1 MVRLDV
7 SKAEGGCKVPLLSH
21 ILSTIT
27 QSSIMFCNFK
37 RKMAANKPLV
47 IPIDSIE
54 KDFDDFL
61 SPESNKRIIFSG
73 SFGIGKSYFLDK
85 FFKNRESKYLPIF
98 LRPVNYS
105 LLSNEDVFR
114 LIKYDILLQI
124 INVEGF
130 NIENEFN
137 FSETDFN
144 KSFIGENGFL
154 ILYNLLKLI
163 PKIKSTID
171 GIEKLGEI
179 LEAYKKGKANLN
191 RHPDIKM
198 LFEFQHE
205 TQENFLLEY
214 DHVSQ
219 FIADKLEEIGRLND
233 PNKPLKRVLIIDD
246 LDRLDPEHIFR
257 LFNVFS
263 AHFDHVNYY
272 SNEEGVKDN
281 KFGFDK
287 IIFVCDIEN
296 IRKIFAHKYG
306 GGVDFSGYIDKFYSN
321 QIYHFNK
328 DKSVQKYIN
337 DIFKSYEST
346 YPQKGGNQSS
356 ILFIVK
362 LIFRDLIEAKCVN
375 HRIIHNITERKIR
388 FREPYSISFW
398 SPSYVRNYEFVF
410 IQVLDFLYDIFG
422 KNYIALNEAIKRAAE
437 LKKNSAN
444 SFINGHM
451 IYMLPLLTLDVLE
464 GNAEHTWRHPQYSES
479 IIYHIEQGMENIYSA
494 KIKNGE
500 VKWLKHLNYYSL
512 ILLVVE
518 NLNSIGVFDFEP
530 E

>member
-1 MVRLDV
+1 MQNQ
-7 SKAEGGCKVPLLSH
+7 KLS
-21 ILSTIT
+21 
-27 QSSIMFCNFK
+27 
-37 RKMAANKPLV
+37 

-61 SPESNKRIIFSG
+61 SPDSNKRIIFSG
-73 SFGIGKSYFLDK
+73 PFGIGKTYFLDR
-85 FFKNRESKYLPIF
+85 FFKNRKTNYLPIF

-114 LIKYDILLQI
+114 LIKYDILLQL

-130 NIENEFN
+130 KIENEFD

-179 LEAYKKGKANLN
+179 LEAYKNGKANLN
-191 RHPDIKM
+191 KHPDIKM

-219 FIADKLEEIGRLND
+219 FISDKLEEIGKLSGSD
-233 PNKPLKRVLIIDD
+233 EPKKKVLIIDD

-272 SNEEGVKDN
+272 SSEETVKDN

-296 IRKIFAHKYG
+296 IRKLFSHKYG
-306 GGVDFSGYIDKFYSN
+306 LGVDFSGYIDKFYN
-321 QIYHFNK
+321 KRIYYLNHKKSFDRYIYRYLENEFDKLGLGLNVLYIVKFFVQLLFQGKQLNIRDLYRINDLHLSEIFTKDNKFINEEILLNKLGAPANSKPNMHPICTVLYIFSSHFGSSSILK
-328 DKSVQKYIN
+328 EKIQDAFILTDTQEKEFTSYVYN
-337 DIFKSYEST
+337 DIFESLVLFADYKNHKFQINEKTPLNFDYNGYEYQVSGGFEQQL
-346 YPQKGGNQSS
+346 YKEGLMWFRVKIIQDNYKLNKGFFFKTLKEASVNIIESG
-356 ILFIVK
+356 IL
-362 LIFRDLIEAKCVN
+362 
-375 HRIIHNITERKIR
+375 NI
-388 FREPYSISFW
+388 
-398 SPSYVRNYEFVF
+398 
-410 IQVLDFLYDIFG
+410 
-422 KNYIALNEAIKRAAE
+422 
-437 LKKNSAN
+437 
-444 SFINGHM
+444 
-451 IYMLPLLTLDVLE
+451 
-464 GNAEHTWRHPQYSES
+464 
-479 IIYHIEQGMENIYSA
+479 
-494 KIKNGE
+494 
-500 VKWLKHLNYYSL
+500 
-512 ILLVVE
+512 
-518 NLNSIGVFDFEP
+518 
-530 E
+530 

>member
-1 MVRLDV
+1 MTDD
-7 SKAEGGCKVPLLSH
+7 
-21 ILSTIT
+21 
-27 QSSIMFCNFK
+27 
-37 RKMAANKPLV
+37 KPLV

-54 KDFDDFL
+54 RDFEDFL
-61 SPESNKRIIFSG
+61 SPDSNKRIIFSG
-73 SFGIGKSYFLDK
+73 PFGIGKTYFLDK
-85 FFKNRESKYLPIF
+85 FFKNRKPKYLPIF

-105 LLSNEDVFR
+105 LLSNEDVFK
-114 LIKYDILLQI
+114 LIKYDILLQL
-124 INVEGF
+124 INTNGF
-130 NIENEFN
+130 EIENEFN
-137 FSETDFN
+137 FSDLDYANF
-144 KSFIGENGFL
+144 FIGENRFL
-154 ILYNLLKLI
+154 ILQNLLKLI
-163 PKIKSTID
+163 PKIQSTVD
-171 GIEKLGEI
+171 GIENFSKLI
-179 LEAYKKGKANLN
+179 DAFRKGKKEINEN
-191 RHPDIKM
+191 PDLKM

-219 FIADKLEEIGRLND
+219 FIAEKLDEISD
-233 PNKPLKRVLIIDD
+233 ANKTEGQLKKVLIIDD

-272 SNEEGVKDN
+272 SNEEEIKNN

-296 IRKIFAHKYG
+296 IRKIFSHKYG
-306 GGVDFSGYIDKFYSN
+306 DGVDFSGYIDKFYSS

-346 YPQKGGNQSS
+346 YPQKGGTHSQ
-356 ILFIVK
+356 ILSIVK
-362 LIFRDLIEAKCVN
+362 SIFRDLIEAKCVN
-375 HRIIHNITERKIR
+375 HRIIQNITKRKIR

-422 KNYIALNEAIKRAAE
+422 KNYKTLNDAIKKASE
-437 LKKNSAN
+437 LKRNSAN
-444 SFINGHM
+444 KHINNHM

-479 IIYHIEQGMENIYSA
+479 IFYQIEQGMDDVYSA
-494 KIKNGE
+494 KIKNE
-500 VKWLKHLNYYSL
+500 EIKWLKYLNYYSL
-512 ILLVVE
+512 LLLVVE
-518 NLNSIGVFDFEP
+518 NLKNIGVFDFEP

>member
-1 MVRLDV
+1 
-7 SKAEGGCKVPLLSH
+7 
-21 ILSTIT
+21 
-27 QSSIMFCNFK
+27 
-37 RKMAANKPLV
+37 MADEKSLI

-54 KDFDDFL
+54 KDFDNFL
-61 SPESNKRIIFSG
+61 SPDSNKRIIFSG
-73 SFGIGKSYFLDK
+73 PFGIGKSYFLDK
-85 FFKNRESKYLPIF
+85 FFKNKGSKYLPLF

-114 LIKYDILLQI
+114 LIKYDILLQL

-130 NIENEFN
+130 KIENEFD
-137 FSETDFN
+137 FSETDFK

-191 RHPDIKM
+191 KHPDIKM

-219 FIADKLEEIGRLND
+219 FIADKLEDIGKLNGSSEH
-233 PNKPLKRVLIIDD
+233 LKKVLIIDD

-263 AHFDHVNYY
+263 AHFDLVNYY
-272 SNEEGVKDN
+272 SNEEETKDN
-281 KFGFDK
+281 KFGFEK

-306 GGVDFSGYIDKFYSN
+306 YGVHFGGYIDKFYSS

-328 DKSVQKYIN
+328 NKSVQKFIN
-337 DIFKSYEST
+337 EIFKSYESN
-346 YPQKGGNQSS
+346 YPQKGGTQSS
-356 ILFIVK
+356 IIFFVK
-362 LIFRDLIEAKCVN
+362 LIFGDLIEANCIN
-375 HRIIHNITERKIR
+375 HRIIENIAERKIR
-388 FREPYSISFW
+388 FREPYSIDFW
-398 SPSYVRNYEFVF
+398 SPTNIRNYELIF
-410 IQVLDFLYDIFG
+410 IQVLDLLYDIFG
-422 KNYIALNEAIKRAAE
+422 KNYEALHEAIKKASE
-437 LKKNSAN
+437 LKKNLAN
-444 SFINGHM
+444 RYINKH
-451 IYMLPLLTLDVLE
+451 IIHLLPLLSLKDVD
-464 GNAEHTWRHPQYSES
+464 GNAQQSWQHPQNTNS
-479 IIYHIEQGMENIYSA
+479 ISYQIDTDENGCYLA
-494 KIKNGE
+494 KINSPE
-500 VKWLKHLNYYSL
+500 TSWMNYQNYYTL
-512 ILLVVE
+512 ILLVIE
-518 NLNSIGVFDFEP
+518 NLKNIGIFESEP

>member
-1 MVRLDV
+1 MAD
-7 SKAEGGCKVPLLSH
+7 ELLS
-21 ILSTIT
+21 
-27 QSSIMFCNFK
+27 
-37 RKMAANKPLV
+37 
-47 IPIDSIE
+47 IPINSIE
-54 KDFDDFL
+54 ADFDDFL
-61 SPESNKRIIFSG
+61 SPDSNKRIIFSG
-73 SFGIGKSYFLDK
+73 PFGIGKSYFLDK
-85 FFKNRESKYLPIF
+85 FFKNRKSKYLPIF

-114 LIKYDILLQI
+114 LIKYDILLQL

-219 FIADKLEEIGRLND
+219 FIADKLEEIGKISSDNE
-233 PNKPLKRVLIIDD
+233 PLKRVLIIDD

-263 AHFDHVNYY
+263 AHFDLVNYY
-272 SNEEGVKDN
+272 SNEEETKDN

-296 IRKIFAHKYG
+296 VRKLFAHKYG
-306 GGVDFSGYIDKFYSN
+306 LGVDFSGYIDKFYSQ
-321 QIYHFNK
+321 QIYFCYTKIHSGNM
-328 DKSVQKYIN
+328 
-337 DIFKSYEST
+337 FKT
-346 YPQKGGNQSS
+346 
-356 ILFIVK
+356 I
-362 LIFRDLIEAKCVN
+362 
-375 HRIIHNITERKIR
+375 
-388 FREPYSISFW
+388 
-398 SPSYVRNYEFVF
+398 
-410 IQVLDFLYDIFG
+410 
-422 KNYIALNEAIKRAAE
+422 
-437 LKKNSAN
+437 
-444 SFINGHM
+444 
-451 IYMLPLLTLDVLE
+451 
-464 GNAEHTWRHPQYSES
+464 
-479 IIYHIEQGMENIYSA
+479 
-494 KIKNGE
+494 
-500 VKWLKHLNYYSL
+500 
-512 ILLVVE
+512 
-518 NLNSIGVFDFEP
+518 
-530 E
+530 

>member
-1 MVRLDV
+1 MADER
-7 SKAEGGCKVPLLSH
+7 PL
-21 ILSTIT
+21 I
-27 QSSIMFCNFK
+27 
-37 RKMAANKPLV
+37 

-54 KDFDDFL
+54 KDFEDFL
-61 SPESNKRIIFSG
+61 SQESNNRIIFSG
-73 SFGIGKSYFLDK
+73 PFGIGKSYFLNK

-114 LIKYDILLQI
+114 LIKYDILLQLI
-124 INVEGF
+124 TIEGF

-219 FIADKLEEIGRLND
+219 FITDKLVEIIEARKGEVQLQ
-233 PNKPLKRVLIIDD
+233 KILIIDD

-263 AHFDHVNYY
+263 AHFDLVNYY
-272 SNEEGVKDN
+272 SNEEEIKDN

-306 GGVDFSGYIDKFYSN
+306 DGVDFSGYIDKYNSKQIFSFFHKGVYERYIYEHLSNKFGKFVNRDPLNNHILKLMIHFLFEGKQFNIRDVGKFGIQYLDQLVPNGEKYKHPFIQLTKLNAPTDVYLRDHIICQLIYILSIHFGSSTIFREKLVRAYENINFEVDEYSKLYIPDLFTQLVLFADYKNHKFLSSENNGNSYEYENIPYRLINGKEQHAFRSEFMWYRIEYINSN
-321 QIYHFNK
+321 QK
-328 DKSVQKYIN
+328 IN
-337 DIFKSYEST
+337 QALFSKALYEACIIIIDS
-346 YPQKGGNQSS
+346 G
-356 ILFIVK
+356 ILK
-362 LIFRDLIEAKCVN
+362 L
-375 HRIIHNITERKIR
+375 
-388 FREPYSISFW
+388 
-398 SPSYVRNYEFVF
+398 
-410 IQVLDFLYDIFG
+410 
-422 KNYIALNEAIKRAAE
+422 
-437 LKKNSAN
+437 
-444 SFINGHM
+444 
-451 IYMLPLLTLDVLE
+451 
-464 GNAEHTWRHPQYSES
+464 
-479 IIYHIEQGMENIYSA
+479 
-494 KIKNGE
+494 
-500 VKWLKHLNYYSL
+500 
-512 ILLVVE
+512 
-518 NLNSIGVFDFEP
+518 
-530 E
+530 